1 MNDRD
6 RTVIEKIV
14 KYCDEINQTHEFFQN
29 DKEKFCTDDGFVYR
43 NSVTM
48 PILQIGELSKN
59 LSEDFRNEN
68 ATIPW
73 KNIAGMRDIF
83 AHHYG

>member
-6 RTVIEKIV
+6 RTVIEKIE
-14 KYCDEINQTHEFFQN
+14 KYCDEIKQTHEFFQN
-29 DKEKFCTDDGFVYR
+29 DKEKFYSDDGFVYR

-59 LSEDFRNEN
+59 LSDDF
-68 ATIPW
+68 I
-73 KNIAGMRDIF
+73 K
-83 AHHYG
+83 